1 LQGFLLAVFLQP
13 ELQSAPD
20 GAIAVDDVSMEFAS
34 GRHSGLAYRTPAEV
48 AQTWED
54 GRNQL
59 NHAA

>member
-1 LQGFLLAVFLQP
+1 VITFESVTKKYA
-13 ELQSAPD
+13 D
-20 GAIAVDDVSMEFAS
+20 GAIAVDDLSIEFAS